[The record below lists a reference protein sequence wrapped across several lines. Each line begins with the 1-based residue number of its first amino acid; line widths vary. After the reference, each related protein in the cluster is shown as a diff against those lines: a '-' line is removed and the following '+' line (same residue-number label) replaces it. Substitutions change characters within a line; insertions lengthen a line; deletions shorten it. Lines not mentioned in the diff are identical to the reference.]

1 MVNGDK
7 DRVVPSASVAELTGK
22 LKTQRGIKIDHE
34 IIPGANHFFENKTEE
49 LEDVVGGYLDMRL
62 EKALQERENQKER
75 EKEREAARERER
87 EREREE
93 AKSGTAAPAEADD
106 GDDE

>member
-1 MVNGDK
+1 
-7 DRVVPSASVAELTGK
+7 VAELTGK
-22 LKTQRGIKIDHE
+22 LKTLRVKKIDHE
-34 IIPGANHFFENKTEE
+34 IIPGANHFFENKTDE
-49 LEDVVGGYLDMRL
+49 LQTCVGGYLDMRL
-62 EKALQERENQKER
+62 AKAIADREQQKDR

-93 AKSGTAAPAEADD
+93 ASRGVPDTDD